1 MKRLADKLK
10 IGIIG
15 SGGIARGHARA
26 YQNSPD
32 VEVVGVADIVP
43 GKAEDF
49 IKTQGLE
56 GAKAFADHR
65 ALLEMGVDAVSVCTP
80 NIAHHQTSVDALNAG
95 AHVLVEKPMSLT
107 LEQAV
112 DMVRTAKKTGK
123 ILSVG
128 FQPRYDPNM
137 QAIRDIVRSG
147 QLGQVYYVETGG
159 GRRRGMPGGTFIRK
173 DLAGAGAMA
182 DIGCYS
188 LDMALNALGY
198 PKPLTVSASTY
209 NFFGTS
215 PKYHPEADKFEVEDF
230 GAALVR
236 LEGGITL
243 NFKISWA
250 MHMDTLGATF
260 FLGTDA
266 GLKVTPAG
274 SGPWSGVW
282 DGGVG
287 SITLY
292 HDIMGYHTES
302 PLPVRR
308 HQIDIFAE
316 KVYDFIRAVKDGGPA
331 PIPGDEIL
339 YNQAIIDGVLRSAE
353 LAREVEIEIPEI

>member
-1 MKRLADKLK
+1 MSEKLR

-26 YQNSPD
+26 YQNLDD
-32 VEVVGVADIVP
+32 VEVVAVADIVP
-43 GKAEDF
+43 GRAEAF
-49 IKTQGLE
+49 ISEMGLT
-56 GAKAFADHR
+56 GAKAFTDHR
-65 ALLEMGVDAVSVCTP
+65 ELLETGVDAVSVCTP

-112 DMVRTAKKTGK
+112 DMARTAKKTGK
-123 ILSVG
+123 LLSVG

-137 QAIRDIVRSG
+137 QIIKEIVSSG

-209 NFFGTS
+209 NHFGTS

-250 MHMDTLGATF
+250 MHMDSLGATM

-292 HDIMGYHTES
+292 HDIMGHHTREPDS
-302 PLPVRR
+302 SAKAPNR
-308 HQIDIFAE
+308 H
-316 KVYDFIRAVKDGGPA
+316 
-331 PIPGDEIL
+331 L
-339 YNQAIIDGVLRSAE
+339 C
-353 LAREVEIEIPEI
+353 

>member
-1 MKRLADKLK
+1 MTKQLR

-15 SGGIARGHARA
+15 SGGIARAHARA
-26 YQNSPD
+26 YKSRTD
-32 VEVVGVADIVP
+32 VSVVGVCDIVP
-43 GKAEDF
+43 GKAQEF
-49 IKTQGLE
+49 IEAQGLE
-56 GAKAFADHR
+56 GAVAYERVED
-65 ALLEMGVDAVSVCTP
+65 LLERGVDAVSVCTP
-80 NIAHHQTSVDALNAG
+80 NVAHHSTSLAALSAG
-95 AHVLVEKPMSLT
+95 VHVLVEKPMAVT

-112 DMVRTAKKTGK
+112 DMAQAAKKAGK

-137 QAIRDIVRSG
+137 KTVYEIVRSG
-147 QLGQVYYVETGG
+147 QLGKIYYVETGG

-173 DLAGAGAMA
+173 ELAGAGAMA

-188 LDMALNALGY
+188 LDLALNALGY
-198 PKPLTVSASTY
+198 PKPLTVSAVTY
-209 NFFGTS
+209 NHFGTS
-215 PKYHPEADKFEVEDF
+215 PLYHRESANFEVEDF

-243 NFKISWA
+243 MFKISWA
-250 MHMDTLGATF
+250 MHMDTLGATM

-266 GLKVTPAG
+266 GLKITPAG

-292 HDIMGYHTES
+292 HDIMGHMTES
-302 PLPVRR
+302 PIPVKR
-308 HQIDIFAE
+308 HDINIFAE
-316 KVYDFIRAVKDGGPA
+316 KVHDFVRAVQEGGPA
-331 PIPGDEIL
+331 PIPGEQIVR
-339 YNQAIIDGVLRSAE
+339 NQAIIDGVLRSA
-353 LAREVEIEIPEI
+353 ATGKEVEIHIPEI